1 MIAADV
7 EELVVKYLSQ
17 TFSNV
22 GVDMP
27 AATPTSPIPLP
38 FYLVNGLPGPA
49 GYITECPMVSVH
61 AFAATRTAASVA
73 GRALHNVMNPW
84 VFTPKLSFTL
94 STGTT
99 GIDLFEIFERPTWHS
114 YEDPNLERYCGRY
127 RIELRMNQSS

>member
-7 EELVVKYLSQ
+7 EELVVAYLSQ
-17 TFSNV
+17 TFANV
-22 GVDMP
+22 GIEMP
-27 AATPTSPIPLP
+27 VNPPLP
-38 FYLVNGLPGPA
+38 FYLVNGLTAPSDWV
-49 GYITECPMVSVH
+49 TEYDDVSIH
-61 AFAATRTAASVA
+61 AFAATRTAASDA

-99 GIDLFEIFERPTWHS
+99 GIDRLCILEKPCWRN
-114 YEDPNLERYCGRY
+114 YQNPNLSRYCGRY